1 MPLYL
6 EVDCANINIGDIGFC
21 NCAPCFEDEGDCDFH
36 EECQENLLCGAKN
49 CPHPLLNSLVDCC
62 YAPTLRDC
70 TSNNPCGEYEG
81 HCDSAN
87 ECLGYLSCGTD
98 NCLESLGFSQDVNC
112 CEDVGRCI
120 HDEWKGD
127 SVCDDGNNNEGC
139 EWDGGDCCGSNV
151 NTEWCDICECL
162 DPGFKRKHNLHNHK
176 SIKHGSVSMVK
187 KYVLAFEQW
196 HYTPEVRSCVDY
208 PNEKYQSYEE
218 CDQEFVKQRT
228 KDIGVIPFWAT
239 DNFEDVTKEA
249 NSSIEL
255 WEFFDGSL
263 ESTCK

>member
-1 MPLYL
+1 MEGFGISIFVLDRSKKASRTLQSEVQSYSGAEIAL
-6 EVDCANINIGDIGFC
+6 EN
-21 NCAPCFEDEGDCDFH
+21 
-36 EECQENLLCGAKN
+36 
-49 CPHPLLNSLVDCC
+49 
-62 YAPTLRDC
+62 
-70 TSNNPCGEYEG
+70 
-81 HCDSAN
+81 
-87 ECLGYLSCGTD
+87 TD
-98 NCLESLGFSQDVNC
+98 
-112 CEDVGRCI
+112 
-120 HDEWKGD
+120 
-127 SVCDDGNNNEGC
+127 
-139 EWDGGDCCGSNV
+139 
-151 NTEWCDICECL
+151 
-162 DPGFKRKHNLHNHK
+162 
-176 SIKHGSVSMVK
+176 VSMVK